1 MKVRVRL
8 QNSGAT
14 RRRAEKAAERA
25 VEIVMGELSAAFQQ
39 SFDEVAWSWPRETK
53 RVNGE
58 VVTSPRNI
66 IDTRTLK
73 DSHRWKMT
81 GRFQATFYWSAEYAT
96 AVHEGAYIVPW
107 GRKNEAGFIGPQ
119 RRVYLPPRPWTGAV
133 MGTQPTTGIT
143 PFPLDQR
150 LRNVWMTKFREK

>member
-1 MKVRVRL
+1 MTVRVRL
-8 QNSGAT
+8 QNTSAT
-14 RRRAEKAAERA
+14 RRRAERAAERA

-39 SFDEVAWSWPRETK
+39 SLEEEVWSWPRETR

-58 VVTSPRNI
+58 IVSSPRNI
-66 IDTRTLK
+66 IDTGTLK
-73 DSHRWKMT
+73 RSHSWKMT
-81 GRFQATFYWSAEYAT
+81 GRFQATFRWSAHYAT
-96 AVHEGAYIVPW
+96 GVHEGAFVAPW
-107 GRKNEAGFIGPQ
+107 AQKNGAGFTGAQ

-133 MGTQPTTGIT
+133 MGTQPVTGIT